1 MLAEMVGSLMP
12 FLQKHGNELGAFDK
26 LMDPNEKGESQL
38 KSHEKVG
45 HAKLGAQRSKGDQNK
60 QQRDRQQWVGHIN
73 SSAKKNNNYFH
84 YHFHYHRS
92 QITPRFYSPAQ
103 RQTRVALGFRGNLF
117 ALAHLRCL
125 SLDTAFCFFAAL
137 PSPPPSLPALTRT
150 TTCGA
155 RPTNR
160 ARARGGFPTHAQ
172 PCFSL
177 TCILRPAWHR
187 PCNKTAPDTREQKEE
202 AARRSPQLRSC
213 CLQNAQTRS
222 SATPPSASICG
233 LIFAVALILGLDA
246 FLAAHVADRIEVFVL
261 AALPQVVT
269 LKNGLDILK
278 STLSPRAASGPSYWY
293 SGLLQVVLVVEVFV
307 CEKKEHPHTPHGH
320 TICASEQRQ

>member
-1 MLAEMVGSLMP
+1 MGRAHKLLSQEEQQLLSLSLP
-12 FLQKHGNELGAFDK
+12 LSQVTDHTSFLLTGATAD
-26 LMDPNEKGESQL
+26 
-38 KSHEKVG
+38 
-45 HAKLGAQRSKGDQNK
+45 
-60 QQRDRQQWVGHIN
+60 
-73 SSAKKNNNYFH
+73 SSG
-84 YHFHYHRS
+84 
-92 QITPRFYSPAQ
+92 
-103 RQTRVALGFRGNLF
+103 LGFSRKF
-117 ALAHLRCL
+117 V
-125 SLDTAFCFFAAL
+125 CFSPPAL
-137 PSPPPSLPALTRT
+137 PLSRHGFLFFCCPPLPPRPLPALTRT

-160 ARARGGFPTHAQ
+160 ARVRGGFPTHAQ
-172 PCFSL
+172 PRFSL

-269 LKNGLDILK
+269 LKNSLDILK

>member
-1 MLAEMVGSLMP
+1 MGRAHKLLSQEEQQLLSLSLP
-12 FLQKHGNELGAFDK
+12 L
-26 LMDPNEKGESQL
+26 
-38 KSHEKVG
+38 
-45 HAKLGAQRSKGDQNK
+45 
-60 QQRDRQQWVGHIN
+60 
-73 SSAKKNNNYFH
+73 
-84 YHFHYHRS
+84 S
-92 QITPRFYSPAQ
+92 QITDHTSFLLTGATADSSGLGFSRKFVCFSPPALPLSRHGFLFFCCPPLPPALSTRPHPNDDLRSPA
-103 RQTRVALGFRGNLF
+103 
-117 ALAHLRCL
+117 
-125 SLDTAFCFFAAL
+125 DK
-137 PSPPPSLPALTRT
+137 PS
-150 TTCGA
+150 TC
-155 RPTNR
+155 P
-160 ARARGGFPTHAQ
+160 GGFPTHAH

-202 AARRSPQLRSC
+202 AARRSPQLRIC
-213 CLQNAQTRS
+213 CLQNAQARS